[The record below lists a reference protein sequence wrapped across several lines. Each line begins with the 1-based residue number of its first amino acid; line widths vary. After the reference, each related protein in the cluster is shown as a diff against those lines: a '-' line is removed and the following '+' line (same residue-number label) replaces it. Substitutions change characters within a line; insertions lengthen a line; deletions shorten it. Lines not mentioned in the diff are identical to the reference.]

1 MNTDKALSIRRTWIL
16 IDTRI
21 DTVLVSAGLVSG
33 TLRVSAAADHF
44 TAHKWIS
51 FIPGQTAAVG
61 SVEAGIALSKSAT
74 RIIDQTGVDTLSL
87 DTGLSVATLAI

>member
-1 MNTDKALSIRRTWIL
+1 MDTLWGGDGDTGHTGVASEADGAAALGLVNTDKALSILRTWIL

-61 SVEAGIALSKSAT
+61 SVE
-74 RIIDQTGVDTLSL
+74 
-87 DTGLSVATLAI
+87 

>member
-1 MNTDKALSIRRTWIL
+1 MRTWIL

-44 TAHKWIS
+44 TAHEWIS

-61 SVEAGIALSKSAT
+61 SVEGGVALGKSAT
-74 RIIDQTGVDTLSL
+74 RVIDQAGVDTLSL
-87 DTGLSVATLAI
+87 DTGLSVAALAI

>member
-1 MNTDKALSIRRTWIL
+1 MLVLNALGGGDGDTGHPGVASEADGATALGLVNTDKALSIRRTWIL

-44 TAHKWIS
+44 TAHEWIS

-61 SVEAGIALSKSAT
+61 SVK
-74 RIIDQTGVDTLSL
+74 
-87 DTGLSVATLAI
+87 